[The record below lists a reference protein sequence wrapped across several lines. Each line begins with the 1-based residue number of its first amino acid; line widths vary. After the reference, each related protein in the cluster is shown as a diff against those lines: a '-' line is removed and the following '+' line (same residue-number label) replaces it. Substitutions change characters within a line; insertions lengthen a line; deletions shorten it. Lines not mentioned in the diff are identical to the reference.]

1 MRIWCQLRWYFI
13 HCMRSFLR
21 HDQLII
27 RLIGCCHGP
36 DINMDDVALEAFTT
50 DLDKIMITMTL
61 LISMTIPL
69 FMCNL
74 WNPNLH
80 LSNPFQFL
88 IFMSLRTGW
97 IVECLCGVMI
107 LTRMLTSIIFFL
119 HFLISTPLEW
129 DYPRIAKLKY
139 NTKYPYFLNKAALL
153 PVLYSFVLRS
163 LIFVLLQ

>member
-13 HCMRSFLR
+13 HCMGSFLR

-88 IFMSLRTGW
+88 IFMSLHWLAWWVFVWSDDSNKNVDLNW
-97 IVECLCGVMI
+97 ILSSFFDFYTLGVRLSPYCKVEI
-107 LTRMLTSIIFFL
+107 
-119 HFLISTPLEW
+119 
-129 DYPRIAKLKY
+129 
-139 NTKYPYFLNKAALL
+139 
-153 PVLYSFVLRS
+153 
-163 LIFVLLQ
+163 